1 MYASI
6 MATWNCSRVQ
16 MNEPE
21 LETLPSHPKP
31 KRNCDR
37 NFVMLGKVNS
47 GKSTLSNLL
56 IGSKDKIHF
65 PVHLKLD
72 AIGMTKKVKMKAT
85 IIESSIVF
93 KDTCEKLIF
102 QITDLPGTNDPA
114 FTDDKQCHNVL
125 KSIKQSRSEFSD
137 TFLIVC
143 DISGKFFSNEE
154 MISILNIAVVLSHS
168 GYMFF
173 QNAILVFTHADM
185 YDIPQERL
193 NEMLKT
199 ESWASVLKLLES
211 IENRHLLINSLDQ
224 SEKNRNSLIESL
236 FELSKPTLNVAIT
249 GNNGSQSSQLRD
261 ILNFHKNTII
271 RNESDKVNIEYFFNS
286 DICNQFDTLTNELR
300 VEDELKR
307 MFIISKG
314 ISVMV
319 VLISLVD
326 AFTGEFYSLINKIPE
341 TFSLQKSENIK
352 NDPFWKYSF
361 ILFLSP
367 TDDKH
372 LVEKIVK
379 RNDLLKKIISRVE
392 NRFTWVTKD
401 TNVDECHERLVNMV
415 LKVNHDTLGTSFSSN
430 TIVSRISEDI
440 KSSQCAKKLE
450 RVNENDSQRNRIQRN
465 IPCFKDQAS
474 SSSKISSNSINWNKD
489 EISRSTKK
497 YIPTFKHQNITRFEH
512 TSYWRRYVKSE
523 AEIYNYPDEP
533 IPTEGYKDFL
543 GTFLGDRYIILV
555 HGNSA
560 AKSSKLFE
568 ILQLSNPNNQC
579 TQTVQGRLEFYAY
592 PDLDLFNQFRE
603 PQIDD
608 TIKKLISDSRR
619 ISLFIIMIS
628 QTEIFSN
635 NMKEMITDLPKSGQF
650 SSEEYFWNHATILF
664 SFEDKIVNNHKE
676 VLKSIKGNVAIR
688 EVVEKAGKRYIW
700 MSNSTTNDELQDNI
714 LSQCRKVEVANKSQL
729 QV

>member
-1 MYASI
+1 
-6 MATWNCSRVQ
+6 MATWNCSRGQ

-21 LETLPSHPKP
+21 LEMLLSHPKS

-56 IGSKDKIHF
+56 MGNKDKIHF
-65 PVHLKLD
+65 PVHLKQD

-114 FTDDKQCHNVL
+114 FTDDKQCHHVL

-185 YDIPQERL
+185 YDYPQERL
-193 NEMLKT
+193 NEMLQT

-224 SEKNRNSLIESL
+224 SEKNRNSLIKSL

-249 GNNGSQSSQLRD
+249 GNNGSQSSQLWD
-261 ILNFHKNTII
+261 ILNFLQYTIF
-271 RNESDKVNIEYFFNS
+271 RNESDKVHIEYFFNS
-286 DICNQFDTLTNELR
+286 DICNQFNTLTNELR

-341 TFSLQKSENIK
+341 TFSLQKSENVK
-352 NDPFWKYSF
+352 NDPFWKFSF

-379 RNDLLKKIISRVE
+379 RNDLLKKIVSRVE

-401 TNVDECHERLVNMV
+401 TNADECHKRLVIMV
-415 LKVNHDTLGTSFSSN
+415 LKVNHDTLGTSFSSK
-430 TIVSRISEDI
+430 TIVSKISEDI
-440 KSSQCAKKLE
+440 KSSPCPKKLE

-465 IPCFKDQAS
+465 IPRFKDQTS
-474 SSSKISSNSINWNKD
+474 SSSKISANSFNWNKD

-497 YIPTFKHQNITRFEH
+497 NIPRFED
-512 TSYWRRYVKSE
+512 TSYLKSYVNSETAATFSE
-523 AEIYNYPDEP
+523 AEIYIYPDEP
-533 IPTEGYKDFL
+533 TPTEGYKDFL
-543 GTFLGDRYIILV
+543 GTFLGDQYIILV

-579 TQTVQGRLEFYAY
+579 TQTVQGRLELYAY
-592 PDLDLFNQFRE
+592 PDLDLFNQFKE

-608 TIKKLISDSRR
+608 TIKTLISDSRR

-635 NMKEMITDLPKSGQF
+635 DMKEMITDLPKSGQF

-700 MSNSTTNDELQDNI
+700 MSNSTTKDELQDNI
-714 LSQCRKVEVANKSQL
+714 LSHCRKLEVANKSQL

>member
-1 MYASI
+1 
-6 MATWNCSRVQ
+6 MATWNCSRGQ

-21 LETLPSHPKP
+21 LEMLLSHPKP
-31 KRNCDR
+31 KRNCDI

-56 IGSKDKIHF
+56 MGNKDKIHF
-65 PVHLKLD
+65 PVHLKQD

-114 FTDDKQCHNVL
+114 FTDDKQCHHVL

-185 YDIPQERL
+185 YDYPQERL
-193 NEMLKT
+193 NAMLQT

-224 SEKNRNSLIESL
+224 SEKNRNSLIKSL

-249 GNNGSQSSQLRD
+249 GNNGSQSPELRD
-261 ILNFHKNTII
+261 ILKLHGNTII
-271 RNESDKVNIEYFFNS
+271 QNESEKFDIEYFFNS
-286 DICNQFDTLTNELR
+286 DICNQFNTLTNELR

-341 TFSLQKSENIK
+341 TFSLQKSEIIK
-352 NDPFWKYSF
+352 DDPFWKYSF

-367 TDDKH
+367 TDDKT
-372 LVEKIVK
+372 LVDKIVK
-379 RNDLLKKIISRVE
+379 RNDLLKKIVSRVE
-392 NRFTWVTKD
+392 NRFTWVTED
-401 TNVDECHERLVNMV
+401 TNADECHKRLVNMV
-415 LKVNHDTLGTSFSSN
+415 LKVNHDTLGTSFISK
-430 TIVSRISEDI
+430 TIVSKISEDI

-465 IPCFKDQAS
+465 IPRFKDQIS
-474 SSSKISSNSINWNKD
+474 SSSKISANSFNWNKD

-497 YIPTFKHQNITRFEH
+497 NIPRFEH
-512 TSYWRRYVKSE
+512 TSNFKSYVRSETAATSSE
-523 AEIYNYPDEP
+523 AEIYINPDEP
-533 IPTEGYKDFL
+533 FPTEDFEK
-543 GTFLGDRYIILV
+543 FLGDRYIILV

-579 TQTVQGRLEFYAY
+579 TQTVQGRLELYAY
-592 PDLDLFNQFRE
+592 PDLDLFNQFKE

-608 TIKKLISDSRR
+608 TIKTLISDSRR

-635 NMKEMITDLPKSGQF
+635 DMKEMITDLPKSGQF

-664 SFEDKIVNNHKE
+664 SFEDKIENNHKE

-700 MSNSTTNDELQDNI
+700 MSNSTTKDELQDNI
-714 LSQCRKVEVANKSQL
+714 LSHCRKLEVANKSQL